1 MRQLPL
7 GVQLRTHAR
16 FDTFVSGANASVLA
30 HLRGPATQSTP
41 VTWLWGGAA
50 SGKTHL
56 LQALCADC
64 DAQGRRAGY
73 VPLGDEAL
81 RPQLLD
87 GWDALEVVCA
97 DDLDRVVGDAAW
109 ERALFVLYNGL
120 LEHAGA
126 LVVTSARS
134 PAELAF
140 TLPDLESRLRAGP
153 VFQLAPLD
161 DADRLTA
168 LRTHAAAR
176 GLELPED
183 AARYLLRHTRRD
195 MHSLCGVLDA
205 LDRASLAAQR
215 RLTVPFVRELLHEA
229 DDE

>member
-16 FDTFVSGANASVLA
+16 FDTFVTGANASVLA
-30 HLRGPATQSTP
+30 HLSGTAPQATP

-50 SGKTHL
+50 TGKTHL
-56 LQALCADC
+56 LQALCAAF
-64 DAQGRRAGY
+64 DAHGRRAGY

-81 RPQLLD
+81 HPQLLD
-87 GWDALEVVCA
+87 GWEALEVVCA

-120 LEHAGA
+120 LEHAGVLIVA
-126 LVVTSARS
+126 STRS
-134 PAELAF
+134 PSELAF

-161 DADRLTA
+161 DDDRLTA
-168 LRTHAAAR
+168 LRGHAAAR